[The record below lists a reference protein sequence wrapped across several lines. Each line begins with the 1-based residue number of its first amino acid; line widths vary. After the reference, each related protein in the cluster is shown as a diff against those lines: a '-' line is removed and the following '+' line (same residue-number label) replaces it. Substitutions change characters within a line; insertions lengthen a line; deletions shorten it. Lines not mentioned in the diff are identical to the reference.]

1 MKPNDENT
9 SPAIKL
15 NSTFMRL
22 SSGDA
27 TISKVIARREEI
39 RAAIRAKEG
48 SAIIRRREVA
58 EYGDPYAS
66 NFLR

>member
-1 MKPNDENT
+1 MNKNEDI
-9 SPAIKL
+9 SPSVKL

-27 TISKVIARREEI
+27 TISKVIAKREEI
-39 RAAIRAKEG
+39 RAAMRAKEG
-48 SAIIRRREVA
+48 SAIIRRREIA
-58 EYGDPYAS
+58 QYGDPFGA